1 MTLDE
6 LAVAVGAE
14 SMGGRLIVRVNDK
27 RTYITDIGDD
37 GQPFLNALGLQMNNE
52 AEAAA
57 AFKVAKSA
65 KSKKVEAEVAP
76 VVAVA
81 TTDEVQIEV

>member
-6 LAVAVGAE
+6 LAVALNAE
-14 SMGGRLIVRVNDK
+14 SMGGRLIVLVDDK

-37 GQPFLNALGLQMNNE
+37 GQPFLNTLGLQLNNE

-57 AFKVAKSA
+57 ADKPAKA
-65 KSKKVEAEVAP
+65 PKAKKVEADTA
-76 VVAVA
+76 A
-81 TTDEVQIEV
+81 TDEVQIEV

>member
-6 LAVAVGAE
+6 LAVALNAE
-14 SMGGRLIVRVNDK
+14 SMGGRLIVLVDDK

-37 GQPFLNALGLQMNNE
+37 GQPFLNALGLQLNNE

-57 AFKVAKSA
+57 ADKPAKA
-65 KSKKVEAEVAP
+65 PKAKKVEADAAP
-76 VVAVA
+76 
-81 TTDEVQIEV
+81 TDEVQIEV